1 MLTRHTERPRLRGRR
16 LAGLAVALVLMLG
29 AGVYAATTALA
40 YSFKAPTALATTI
53 VGSTKVE
60 AEWLHVS
67 GAPAY
72 VISATPSGGSALT
85 FRSAN
90 NTVAMNG
97 LTRNTTYTMKVAV
110 AASANSGASRLSAW
124 SKTMKLKTANNALN
138 APTELSVD
146 TATTTTAKLSWTA
159 PANMVS
165 TYRYSVTYAL
175 DSGLTKKAKTAV
187 TSNSSPTITLTNM
200 TVDTNFYARVKVV
213 EDVGGTWKT
222 RSDTSDYTLIKT
234 RAEFGYLSGTVAGPS
249 GSTVVV
255 EAYDKG
261 SDVVGQADVAGN
273 GTFTIKVRPG
283 TYRVLANYIG
293 SGDYGSLWATSGSA
307 GSVAMADGTQYS
319 VATGET
325 KSVGTTTLSKAG
337 KAAGTVK
344 GTGISGGLSNVD
356 VTALVSGEVIARTT
370 TDSSGDYELDG
381 LAAGTYTIRFKYR
394 GISGSGVGFKPTSK
408 SATVSG
414 TATTTVSTPTLGLDD
429 WVKKIRSKIKGT
441 KSVGHTLK
449 RSNTAWR
456 ASYHPNERAS
466 SWRYQWLRNG
476 SAISGANAY
485 KYKLTSADRGRKIS
499 LRITYYHIGFPTG
512 STTSKAYTV
521 H

>member
-1 MLTRHTERPRLRGRR
+1 MLNRNKEQQSVLRGGR
-16 LAGLAVALVLMLG
+16 LVGLAVALALVVG
-29 AGVYAATTALA
+29 GGVYAATTALA
-40 YSFKAPTALATTI
+40 YSFKAPTSLATTI

-90 NTVAMNG
+90 NTVAMTG
-97 LTRNTTYTMKVAV
+97 LKRGTSYTMKVAV
-110 AASANSGASRLSAW
+110 AASASAGASRLSAW
-124 SKTMKLKTANNALN
+124 SSNLKFKTANNALN
-138 APTELSVD
+138 APSDLAVK
-146 TATTTTAKLSWTA
+146 TATTTTATLTWTA
-159 PANMVS
+159 PDNVAS
-165 TYRYSVTYAL
+165 TDRYKVTYAL
-175 DSGLTKKAKTAV
+175 DSALKKSPKSATTDDNTASIKI
-187 TSNSSPTITLTNM
+187 TGMASN
-200 TVDTNFYARVKVV
+200 TNFYARVKVV
-213 EDVGGTWKT
+213 AADGTT
-222 RSDTSDYTLIKT
+222 VRSDISDYTLIKT
-234 RAEFGYLSGTVAGPS
+234 RAEFGYLSGTVAGPA

-261 SDVVGQADVAGN
+261 SDVVGQADVASN
-273 GTFTIKVRPG
+273 GTFKITVRPG
-283 TYRVLANYIG
+283 TYRVLANYNG

-307 GSVAMADGTQYS
+307 GSVAMANGTQYT
-319 VATGET
+319 VATGAT
-325 KSVGTTTLSKAG
+325 TSVGTTTLSKVG

-344 GTGISGGLSNVD
+344 GTGVSGGLANVD
-356 VTALVSGEVIARTT
+356 VTAMIGKEVIARAT

-381 LAAGTYTIRFKYR
+381 LAAGDYTIRFKYR

-408 SATVSG
+408 PVTVSG
-414 TATTTVSTPTLGLDD
+414 TATAPVATPTLALDS
-429 WVKKIRSKIKGT
+429 WAKIIRSKIKGT

-449 RSNTAWR
+449 RYNTAWR

-466 SWRYQWLRNG
+466 SWDYQWLRNG
-476 SAISGANAY
+476 SPISGANSY
-485 KYKLTSADRGRKIS
+485 KYKLRSADRGKKIS
-499 LRITYYHIGFPTG
+499 LRITYRHIGFPTG